1 MSTPAEIP
9 FKEVL
14 SALLDADTP
23 LHPRYLFRLSD
34 LESEDLNQLKAIWS
48 QIPVWRRQALLEDIE
63 ELGESDYL
71 LSFEAFSRFALKDE
85 DEKVRMLA
93 VRTLWDYDSIDLLQ
107 TFLQMVEKDPASDVR
122 AATASAL
129 GKYVYLGEIEELP
142 EEKLHHI
149 EDVLLKI
156 TNSKDTTLVR
166 RRALESLG
174 FSGRKE
180 VEPMIEAAYY
190 SGNNDWIASALF
202 AMGRS
207 AHEDWASLVMEMLE
221 NDESEL
227 RFESARAAGEL
238 EISEAVPRLVDLLN
252 DEDEDVR
259 SAAIWSLSQIGGEGV
274 RDILESMYEE
284 TEDDEEAELIESA
297 LDNLAFTEDMQL
309 FSLLD
314 VPDLEEEDLD
324 DDLDDDLFDLFE
336 DDEDIQD

>member
-23 LHPRYLFRLSD
+23 LNPKYLFRLSD
-34 LESEDLNQLKAIWS
+34 LEPEDLNQLKAIWS
-48 QIPVWRRQALLEDIE
+48 QIPVWRRQALMEDIE
-63 ELGESDYL
+63 EIGGSDYL
-71 LSFEAFSRFALKDE
+71 LSFETFSRFALQDE

-107 TFLQMVEKDPASDVR
+107 TLLQMAETDPASDVR
-122 AATASAL
+122 AAAASAL

-142 EEKLHHI
+142 EERLHHI

-156 TNSKDTTLVR
+156 SNSKDTGLVR

-190 SGNNDWIASALF
+190 SGNNDWIVSALF

-207 AHEDWASLVMEMLE
+207 AHEGWAPLVMEMLE

-314 VPDLEEEDLD
+314 VPDLD
-324 DDLDDDLFDLFE
+324 DEDLDDDLFDLFE
-336 DDEDIQD
+336 DDEDTQD

>member
-34 LESEDLNQLKAIWS
+34 LEPNDLNQLKTIWS

-71 LSFEAFSRFALKDE
+71 LSFEAFSRFAIQDE
-85 DEKVRMLA
+85 DEKVRMIA
-93 VRTLWDYDSIDLLQ
+93 VRTLWEYESNDLVQ
-107 TFLQMVEKDPASDVR
+107 TFLQMVEKDPSGEVR
-122 AATASAL
+122 AAAASAL
-129 GKYVYLGEIEELP
+129 GKYVYLGEIEELS
-142 EEKLHHI
+142 EENLHQI
-149 EDVLLKI
+149 EDTLLKI
-156 TNSKDTTLVR
+156 VNSTDTSLVR

-174 FSGRKE
+174 YSSRKE
-180 VEPMIEAAYY
+180 VEPIIESAYY

-207 AHEDWASLVMEMLE
+207 AHEGWAPLVMEMLE
-221 NDESEL
+221 NDASEL

-238 EISEAVPRLVDLLN
+238 EMSEAVPRLVDLLN
-252 DEDEDVR
+252 DEDEDIR

-274 RDILESMYEE
+274 REILESMYEE
-284 TEDDEEAELIESA
+284 TEDDEEAELIETA

-314 VPDLEEEDLD
+314 VPDVDDEDLG